1 MTFLTIDGLPI
12 PRNASV
18 SGPATV
24 YRDAMP
30 MHTGPG
36 PTVSQ
41 PRSPGYPY
49 MLDDLLNGPP
59 QGPTVS
65 HPRFPRSSATVYPPE
80 SAPFNLNDLDMIPPG
95 HGIPTGPGPTV
106 SHPRFPRS
114 SATVYPPESAPF
126 NLNDLDMI
134 PPGHGIPTG
143 PGPTVSHP
151 RSPDNSSMLDDL
163 MFPRSSA
170 TMPRIPPPPQGPTR
184 SRNRGLGGKSRRRR
198 GKKAKRSRSMKAM
211 RSRRR

>member
-1 MTFLTIDGLPI
+1 MTFLTIDGLPS
-12 PRNASV
+12 PRYASV

-41 PRSPGYPY
+41 PRSPGYPS

-59 QGPTVS
+59 QGPTV
-65 HPRFPRSSATVYPPE
+65 T
-80 SAPFNLNDLDMIPPG
+80 
-95 HGIPTGPGPTV
+95 
-106 SHPRFPRS
+106 HPRFPRS

-184 SRNRGLGGKSRRRR
+184 SRNRPYQASNDLGLGGKSRRRR
-198 GKKAKRSRSMKAM
+198 GKKAKRSRSRKAM